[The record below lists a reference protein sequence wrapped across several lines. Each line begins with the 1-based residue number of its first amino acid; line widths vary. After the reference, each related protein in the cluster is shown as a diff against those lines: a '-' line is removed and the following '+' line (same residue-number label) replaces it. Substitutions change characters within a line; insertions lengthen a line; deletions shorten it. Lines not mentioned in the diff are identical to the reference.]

1 MDTSMT
7 GTSEMSGPTIYAA
20 IINAISSPV
29 SADGRSPSG
38 LPVST
43 IDEEFGPD
51 HALAS
56 LSPRQALAEGLLTS
70 GTYGLSGSTSCE
82 SADLAS
88 RILSKLLP
96 VLERN
101 GSTLYRMTCKEKA
114 LPSGRLISQ
123 VQASVP
129 RTRDSDSMQRSSW
142 PTPSASDENDAR
154 GGYYGGRIREREG
167 RPPRFAVDRL
177 GQAVQLAGWHTPM
190 AGTPAQN
197 GNNPAGNTDSS
208 RKTVALAQAEAPA
221 RLTVTGEMLIGSDA
235 GTIYGVPLNPEH
247 SRWLQAYPSAW
258 SKCAVTGMQSTSRL
272 RKRSSK
278 HTKPPENLYQVALAR
293 LRG

>member
-1 MDTSMT
+1 MT
-7 GTSEMSGPTIYAA
+7 GTSEMSDRTIYAA
-20 IINAISSPV
+20 FLSAISSPG
-29 SADGRSPSG
+29 SEDGPS
-38 LPVST
+38 LCASPVST
-43 IDEEFGPD
+43 IDEEFGQD
-51 HALAS
+51 HALAN
-56 LSPRQALAEGLLTS
+56 LSPRQALERGLLTS
-70 GTYGLSGSTSCE
+70 GTYGRSGFTSSE
-82 SADLAS
+82 SAVLTS
-88 RILSKLLP
+88 SILSKLRP

-101 GSTLYRMTCKEKA
+101 GSTLYRMTYKEKA
-114 LPSGRLISQ
+114 LPSGRSISQ

-129 RTRDSDSMQRSSW
+129 RTRGSDSMQRSSW

-208 RKTVALAQAEAPA
+208 RKTVALAQADAPA
-221 RLTVTGEMLIGSDA
+221 RLTATGELLIGSDA

-247 SRWLQAYPSAW
+247 SRWLQAYPSEW
-258 SKCAVTGMQSTSRL
+258 SKCAVMGMQSTSRL

-278 HTKPPENLYQVALAR
+278 HTKPPENLYQIALAR
-293 LRG
+293 LLG

>member
-1 MDTSMT
+1 MT
-7 GTSEMSGPTIYAA
+7 GTSEMSDRTIYAA
-20 IINAISSPV
+20 FLSAISSPG
-29 SADGRSPSG
+29 SEDGPS
-38 LPVST
+38 LCASPVST
-43 IDEEFGPD
+43 IDEEFGQD
-51 HALAS
+51 HALAN
-56 LSPRQALAEGLLTS
+56 LSPRQALERGLLTS
-70 GTYGLSGSTSCE
+70 GTYGRSGFTSSE
-82 SADLAS
+82 SAVLTS
-88 RILSKLLP
+88 SILSKLRP

-101 GSTLYRMTCKEKA
+101 GSTLYRMTYKEKA
-114 LPSGRLISQ
+114 LPSGRSISQ

-129 RTRDSDSMQRSSW
+129 RTRGSDSMQRSSW

-154 GGYYGGRIREREG
+154 G
-167 RPPRFAVDRL
+167 

-208 RKTVALAQAEAPA
+208 RKTVALAQADAPA
-221 RLTVTGEMLIGSDA
+221 RLTATGELLIGSDA

-258 SKCAVTGMQSTSRL
+258 SKCAVMGMQSTSRL

-278 HTKPPENLYQVALAR
+278 HTKPPENLYQIALAR